1 MILSVLC
8 LISFLCFV
16 VLIIEKIKDGSFG
29 DCFVDMYSIKR
40 IFLFSNSCNGLLYE
54 CVAVYIL

>member
-1 MILSVLC
+1 MFDIFFVLC
-8 LISFLCFV
+8 CV
-16 VLIIEKIKDGSFG
+16 NYRKIKDGSFG

-40 IFLFSNSCNGLLYE
+40 TFLFSNSCNGLLYE